1 MLSRILSEVVFGENF
16 PGEPASNF
24 WMKKTAGELIETIP
38 VEEKYE
44 GAEIRV
50 MAWCPVCQKRFSP
63 GVPGTAAEMRTMVV
77 NTAVTHIRC
86 FHPED

>member
-1 MLSRILSEVVFGENF
+1 M
-16 PGEPASNF
+16 EPASKAT
-24 WMKKTAGELIETIP
+24 MKKTAGELIETIP
-38 VEEKYE
+38 VEETCE
-44 GAEIRV
+44 GAEFRV
-50 MAWCPVCQKRFSP
+50 TAWCPVCRKRFSP